1 MQLIDLEPTIE
12 DICSK
17 VMYVENAIEHCAV
30 HNKNDTKSNRILLL
44 KEFINKILSR
54 YCIYKSD
61 ISYVANSDSIDF
73 NFIVYINGNQY
84 TITVTEREIITQN
97 GNYQTFTLMNN
108 PSIIEY
114 IISTIDSDL
123 YTLTYM
129 NA

>member
-1 MQLIDLEPTIE
+1 MQLTDIEPAIE
-12 DICSK
+12 DICHN
-17 VMYVENAIEHCAV
+17 VQYVKHRTV
-30 HNKNDTKSNRILLL
+30 YNKNDTNSNRILLL
-44 KEFINKILSR
+44 KEFINRVLSR

-84 TITVTEREIITQN
+84 TITVTEHEIITQN
-97 GNYQTFTLMNN
+97 GNYQTSTLMNN
-108 PSIIEY
+108 PSVIEY

-123 YTLTYM
+123 YILTYM